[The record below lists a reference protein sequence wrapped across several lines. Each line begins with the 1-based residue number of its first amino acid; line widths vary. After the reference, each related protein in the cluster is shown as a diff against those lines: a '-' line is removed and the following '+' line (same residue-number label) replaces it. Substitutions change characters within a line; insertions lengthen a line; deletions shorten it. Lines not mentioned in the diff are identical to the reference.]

1 MNSQDIN
8 PIAYHG
14 KWKVPQYGNDFQ
26 INGYREFMGTLFY
39 YRDKVSILE
48 LYVHPPITRTT
59 IHCHCDTIFGEDV
72 YGKRFSLFSPHLI
85 THSDMRK
92 FSFQVDFFIMSQGTE
107 PVKALNEMAYH
118 YCYVDYPFLRDWAF
132 KNVFITSHPNGSF
145 NWDANK
151 GLNFKVEIEPGI
163 ELLLSSPT
171 VSKISTYTFSVEQ
184 TTRLTL
190 ISKEHES
197 IGKFLEL
204 ISEFSQFLSIATF
217 CKQSP
222 SSISFRRENEDQ
234 PWWQENL
241 YYIVNDSTK
250 PTGSIIKY
258 DNILVHRPDIL
269 FRWHENYQQ
278 MSPIIKYL
286 IQSVTEDKKE
296 FDAPD
301 FLIIAE
307 ALDGY
312 FKRFVN
318 NKDGK
323 DTRQYENQITKLLK
337 RFDRVELLNLCAID
351 AKVLAHSRHKYSHL
365 IPDNETR
372 KIEKAVA
379 GEELF
384 YLTKK
389 SIVLLT
395 CCVLDYLGL
404 DNEEINVCF
413 RDSVIEDMV
422 NNIPSWY
429 RKSNS
434 TIII

>member
-1 MNSQDIN
+1 MNNYDNN

-14 KWKVPQYGNDFQ
+14 KWKVPQYGNDFRL
-26 INGYREFMGTLFY
+26 IGYSEFMGTLFY

-48 LYVHPPITRTT
+48 LYVHPPIMSTV

-72 YGKRFSLFSPHLI
+72 YGRRFSLFSPYLI
-85 THSDMRK
+85 NDGDMRK
-92 FSFQVDFFIMSQGTE
+92 FSFQVDFFIMNQGVE
-107 PVKALNEMAYH
+107 PVKTFNEKAYH

-132 KNVFITSHPNGSF
+132 KNVFMTAKPNGSF

-151 GLNFKVEIEPGI
+151 GLNFKIEIESGI

-190 ISKEHES
+190 ISKEYES

-204 ISEFSQFLSIATF
+204 ISEFSQFLTVATF
-217 CKQSP
+217 FKQSP
-222 SSISFRRENEDQ
+222 LSISFKRETGDYHR
-234 PWWQENL
+234 WQENL
-241 YYIVNDSTK
+241 YYIVKDSVK
-250 PTGSIIKY
+250 PIGSVIKY
-258 DNILVHRPDIL
+258 DDIFVHKQEILL
-269 FRWHENYQQ
+269 RWHENYQQ
-278 MSPIIKYL
+278 MSPVIKYL

-318 NKDGK
+318 KKDGK
-323 DTRQYENQITKLLK
+323 DTRQYEDQIKKLLK
-337 RFDRVELLNLCAID
+337 RFDRVELLSLCDID

-365 IPDNETR
+365 IPDSETW
-372 KIEKAVA
+372 KIEKAVV

-395 CCVLDYLGL
+395 CCVLDCLGL
-404 DNEEINVCF
+404 DNDEINVCF
-413 RDSVIEDMV
+413 KDSVIEDMV
-422 NNIPSWY
+422 NDIPFWY
-429 RKSNS
+429 RKSNN